1 MCTQSFKRNFF
12 PFFFVSLFDYDFT
25 IDEDTWK
32 QWTFWKQ
39 CYFFLTSV
47 PLVRFRRCPS
57 LVLVCLNI
65 VLKMLFVPG
74 MNLAIPAQICHVLVN
89 LTAGRM

>member
-47 PLVRFRRCPS
+47 PLVRFRRCPF

-65 VLKMLFVPG
+65 EFLKWFLY
-74 MNLAIPAQICHVLVN
+74 QE
-89 LTAGRM
+89 